1 MNILLK
7 IYSGG
12 SIINTQAMTNFLIHM
27 QNIIFKLKRRYK
39 EMANKNNFLLVVFT
53 TTKKSFHS
61 AHLIAVI

>member
-39 EMANKNNFLLVVFT
+39 EMANKNNFLLVVLMVVLLF
-53 TTKKSFHS
+53 SIGIVYH
-61 AHLIAVI
+61 